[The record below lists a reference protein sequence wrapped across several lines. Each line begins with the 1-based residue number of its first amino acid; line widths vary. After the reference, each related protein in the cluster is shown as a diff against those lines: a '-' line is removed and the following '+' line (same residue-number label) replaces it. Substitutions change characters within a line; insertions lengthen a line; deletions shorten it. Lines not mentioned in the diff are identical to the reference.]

1 MPQKPN
7 MEKYNRYVQL
17 KGDLKKAMAA
27 GFYYQAIFI
36 EYAIMEDRCWSALE
50 HAGVECL
57 TKTGKDIG
65 IVQKLDRMQKRKEFS
80 DKLSQKYF
88 TGEFFEALRSWIK
101 DRNTYIHKLARET
114 FNPEHLRELAEE
126 GKRLQERLSYCVR
139 RVNEYHDAQKA
150 IDQKANENEKGDS
163 R

>member
-1 MPQKPN
+1 MPKKPN

-88 TGEFFEALRSWIK
+88 TEEFFEALRSCS
-101 DRNTYIHKLARET
+101 LC
-114 FNPEHLRELAEE
+114 FHLGHSIYLLLPNVDLYPHIRIIPGLLTVISFLTEFSIQT
-126 GKRLQERLSYCVR
+126 GCGWPHRQ
-139 RVNEYHDAQKA
+139 
-150 IDQKANENEKGDS
+150 
-163 R
+163 